1 MIIEALQTGLEYARL
16 DLADF
21 DAKYSR
27 HPAMETERKIILDD
41 IKLIEDALEQQ
52 SNPEPFGY
60 FRALPFGWE
69 DCSETDAGAIPL
81 YEHPAA

>member
-1 MIIEALQTGLEYARL
+1 MRNIVAILLWRPRG
-16 DLADF
+16 
-21 DAKYSR
+21 
-27 HPAMETERKIILDD
+27 KIILDD

-69 DCSETDAGAIPL
+69 DCAETDDGAIPL
-81 YEHPAA
+81 YEHPAIMIAGKDMQ